1 MGRSM
6 RWSSRIAA
14 SLMLASLSA
23 ALAHAQ
29 DLASIHKKKFVMG
42 TVFEIVRRQVRY
54 YGGSFGEFLE
64 SYHAWG
70 PRRPFFRGGRKTST
84 LCWLREDRAC
94 SSRWCGAP
102 LPLLANRSRS
112 YWQRLRSGSCGS
124 GSALA
129 RYF

>member
-1 MGRSM
+1 MKM
-6 RWSSRIAA
+6 RCAVQPA
-14 SLMLASLSA
+14 QVTAGLEPAEPHSA
-23 ALAHAQ
+23 FSCGNGSDRLVQ
-29 DLASIHKKKFVMG
+29 RDRGVP
-42 TVFEIVRRQVRY
+42 TVFEVVRRQVRY

-102 LPLLANRSRS
+102 LTLL
-112 YWQRLRSGSCGS
+112 
-124 GSALA
+124 
-129 RYF
+129 